1 MSVEERRLVSLAWQE
16 AARTKPKEPNKRP
29 APFSLRLSEA
39 ERARLAVE
47 AAGAPLG
54 AYIKAK
60 VLGDAPVKRLR
71 RTGLSIQD
79 REALARV
86 LALLGNSEIPNQL
99 AQLSFY
105 AEIGSLPITPEIQSQ
120 LSAALSDVQEMRAL
134 LLRALGMQPESE

>member
-1 MSVEERRLVSLAWQE
+1 MSVNEQKAVREVWLKTAFGPVSA
-16 AARTKPKEPNKRP
+16 KKRP

-105 AEIGSLPITPEIQSQ
+105 AGIGSLPITPEIQSQ